1 MSEWDKAN
9 IQEILLGNGDW
20 FTAQLIRLI
29 GKADEKNREKLRKGF
44 PEVVQAVEDFYE
56 KR

>member
-56 KR
+56 K